1 MADGI
6 KQIDIKTRNILTM
19 IGNFHPN
26 NDIDKLYVHRKSGG
40 RGLRSVKIMFES
52 RLVTLRQHL
61 THEKR
66 K

>member
-26 NDIDKLYVHRKSGG
+26 TDIDKLYVHRKSGAEDYVQ
-40 RGLRSVKIMFES
+40 LRLCLKAD
-52 RLVTLRQHL
+52 
-61 THEKR
+61 
-66 K
+66 

>member
-1 MADGI
+1 
-6 KQIDIKTRNILTM
+6 M

-26 NDIDKLYVHRKSGG
+26 TDIDKLYVHRKSGG
-40 RGLRSVKIMFES
+40 RGLRSIKIMFES
-52 RLVTLRQHL
+52 RLVTLCQHL